1 MNSAK
6 LAAVP
11 HSCFLGWVGVQ
22 GCASKEGKMWGQ
34 ELAELGWIW
43 ASLVLRQ
50 VNVFLLANEVV
61 LMSVM
66 PKIPK
71 M

>member
-1 MNSAK
+1 MGSR
-6 LAAVP
+6 
-11 HSCFLGWVGVQ
+11 VGRA
-22 GCASKEGKMWGQ
+22 G
-34 ELAELGWIW
+34 LD
-43 ASLVLRQ
+43 LVLCP
-50 VNVFLLANEVV
+50 VNVFLLANDVV

>member
-1 MNSAK
+1 
-6 LAAVP
+6 
-11 HSCFLGWVGVQ
+11 
-22 GCASKEGKMWGQ
+22 MWGQ

-50 VNVFLLANEVV
+50 VNVVLLANEVV

-66 PKIPK
+66 
-71 M
+71 

>member
-1 MNSAK
+1 
-6 LAAVP
+6 
-11 HSCFLGWVGVQ
+11 
-22 GCASKEGKMWGQ
+22 MWGQ

-50 VNVFLLANEVV
+50 VNVVLLANEVV

-71 M
+71 MKASNGASECRRFCLQKGARLTPEFK

>member
-1 MNSAK
+1 
-6 LAAVP
+6 
-11 HSCFLGWVGVQ
+11 
-22 GCASKEGKMWGQ
+22 MWGQ

-43 ASLVLRQ
+43 ASLVLRP

>member
-1 MNSAK
+1 
-6 LAAVP
+6 
-11 HSCFLGWVGVQ
+11 
-22 GCASKEGKMWGQ
+22 MWGQ

-43 ASLVLRQ
+43 ASLVLCQ

-71 M
+71 MLRQVMVQVNAEGSVCKKVPD

>member
-1 MNSAK
+1 MNSAN

-11 HSCFLGWVGVQ
+11 LQTFL
-22 GCASKEGKMWGQ
+22 
-34 ELAELGWIW
+34 IP
-43 ASLVLRQ
+43 ASLVGWMSKAVQARRAKCGVKSWQSWVGFGQ
-50 VNVFLLANEVV
+50 VSVFLLAYEVV